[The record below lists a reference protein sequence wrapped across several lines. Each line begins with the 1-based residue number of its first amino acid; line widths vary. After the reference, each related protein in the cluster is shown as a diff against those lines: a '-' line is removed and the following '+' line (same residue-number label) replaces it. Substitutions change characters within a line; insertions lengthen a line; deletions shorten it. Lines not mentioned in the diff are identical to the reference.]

1 VGLPAGS
8 YSVMDNVE
16 FPNPGCVPFTVD
28 PAPLVVEV
36 PYSICVIMLGVE
48 QPDGTT
54 L

>member
-1 VGLPAGS
+1 
-8 YSVMDNVE
+8 MDNVE

-36 PYSICVIMLGVE
+36 PYSIGFIMLGVE